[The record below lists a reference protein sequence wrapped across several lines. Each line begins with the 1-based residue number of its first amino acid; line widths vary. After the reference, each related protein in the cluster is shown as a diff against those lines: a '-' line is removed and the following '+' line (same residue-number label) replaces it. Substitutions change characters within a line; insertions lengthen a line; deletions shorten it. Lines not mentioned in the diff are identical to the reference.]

1 MTTNQSLITN
11 HGAVWVVDDGVQI
24 PDGNV
29 VDLLVL
35 EGVYRSEK
43 MGPLLVR
50 QHPQLPAK
58 CLLLLLLL
66 LR

>member
-1 MTTNQSLITN
+1 
-11 HGAVWVVDDGVQI
+11 
-24 PDGNV
+24 
-29 VDLLVL
+29 
-35 EGVYRSEK
+35 